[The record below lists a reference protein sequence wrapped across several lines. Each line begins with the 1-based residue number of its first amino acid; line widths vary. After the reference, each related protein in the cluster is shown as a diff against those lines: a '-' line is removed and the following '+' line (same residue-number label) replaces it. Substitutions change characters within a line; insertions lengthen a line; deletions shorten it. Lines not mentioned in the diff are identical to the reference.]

1 MDQSRLTE
9 RKGEVVVFIRQV
21 MHIQITDPRDL
32 LSHEATLI
40 LLARSSEP
48 GQNANQGFQT
58 LL

>member
-1 MDQSRLTE
+1 MDQSRLKE